1 MHIWG
6 DGLDTPETNARY
18 NWYAG
23 DGKKGTP
30 DTFFNGMSERIQGL
44 CCDCGDIDENFAG
57 YQEIIENHLEVTSP
71 INITA
76 EQNICSGKMIIQG
89 ELSNA
94 GHSMLQNL
102 FISGVVYYEGDES
115 KLFYLVKDIF
125 EKQDICQL
133 TPAEKREFSFISELD
148 LNNLKDEELERY
160 KVVIFVQDKLS
171 KIILQSILLQ

>member
-1 MHIWG
+1 
-6 DGLDTPETNARY
+6 
-18 NWYAG
+18 
-23 DGKKGTP
+23 
-30 DTFFNGMSERIQGL
+30 MSERIQGL
-44 CCDCGDIDENFAG
+44 CCNCGDIDENFTG
-57 YQEIIENHLEVTSP
+57 YQEVIEKHLENATP
-71 INITA
+71 IDITA
-76 EQNICSGKMIIQG
+76 QLNICSGKMIIQG
-89 ELSNA
+89 ELSNV

-148 LNNLKDEELERY
+148 LNNLNDEELERY

-171 KIILQSILLQ
+171 KVILQSFLLQ